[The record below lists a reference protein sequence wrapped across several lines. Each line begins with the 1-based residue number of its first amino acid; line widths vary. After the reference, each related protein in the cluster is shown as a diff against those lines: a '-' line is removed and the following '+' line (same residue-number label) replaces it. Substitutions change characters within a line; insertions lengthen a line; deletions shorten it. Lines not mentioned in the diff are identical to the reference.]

1 MKRGFLKFHHAFGVV
16 AVVFFALLAA
26 AGVRSTPAVLMVPWG
41 HAFGWSRGVISFAAA
56 TGIFLFGF
64 TGPFA
69 AAAMQR
75 FGVRRTV
82 MLALALMSGSALASL
97 ADDPALGAGAQL
109 GRGVGHRQR
118 LCRGR
123 ACRPPSSIAGL
134 SPIAAW

>member
-1 MKRGFLKFHHAFGVV
+1 MARGFLKFHHAFLVV
-16 AVVFFALLAA
+16 GVVFFALLAA

-41 HAFGWSRGVISFAAA
+41 HDFGWSRAVISFAAA

-82 MLALALMSGSALASL
+82 MFALALMSGSALLSLVMRQPWQLILTWGIAS
-97 ADDPALGAGAQL
+97 GIGSGCVAG
-109 GRGVGHRQR
+109 V
-118 LCRGR
+118 
-123 ACRPPSSIAGL
+123 L
-134 SPIAAW
+134 SAT

>member
-1 MKRGFLKFHHAFGVV
+1 MTRGFLKFHHAFVVV

-41 HAFGWSRGVISFAAA
+41 QDFGWSRAVISFAAA
-56 TGIFLFGF
+56 TGIFLFGM

-82 MLALALMSGSALASL
+82 LAAMVLMSPSTGASL
-97 ADDPALGAGAQL
+97 LMTRSWQL
-109 GRGVGHRQR
+109 I
-118 LCRGR
+118 L
-123 ACRPPSSIAGL
+123 L
-134 SPIAAW
+134 W